1 MSHNLPPTEK
11 WNLAT
16 PLRQRKDGVAAHQ
29 DFFIPDLCATRPTV
43 LSILLAELVVLVHV
57 LASSG
62 LPSFDWQGFAMSSL
76 FVLWVVLPSN
86 LLLCWCRR
94 PFSRLSL
101 PLATFASLAIVTL
114 VTLVA
119 SLVVLEFFAQ
129 LVNIQDGHWWMVRNF
144 LVAIV
149 LAGIVLRYFY
159 LQQQLRLQEQ
169 LELQARLESLQTR
182 IRPHFLFNTLN
193 SIASLIM
200 SRPDTAE
207 KAVEDLAELFRS
219 SLKESREPTTVQDEI
234 RLTRLYL
241 GIEELRLGPRLQ
253 VLWDVDEQT
262 LDASMPTLFLQ
273 PLVENA
279 VYHGIS
285 RLPNGGNIDIRIARK
300 GDELAVSVDNPK
312 PGGDSTSRGN
322 KMALANVAQRLQ
334 AIYGPAASLEVVPSE
349 GNFHVELAYKPPFS
363 GPDRRR

>member
-1 MSHNLPPTEK
+1 MSQKLPTAVK
-11 WNLAT
+11 RDLAT
-16 PLRQRKDGVAAHQ
+16 PSRLRTEGVAAHH

-62 LPSFDWQGFAMSSL
+62 LPSFGWQGFAMSSL
-76 FVLWVVLPSN
+76 FVLWVVLLSN
-86 LLLCWCRR
+86 MLLCWCRR

-101 PLATFASLAIVTL
+101 PLATTASLAIVTL
-114 VTLVA
+114 VTLVT
-119 SLVVLEFFAQ
+119 SLVVMEFFAH
-129 LVNIQDGHWWMVRNF
+129 LVNIQDGHWWIVRNL

-169 LELQARLESLQTR
+169 LELHARLESLQTR

-193 SIASLIM
+193 SIASLIV
-200 SRPDTAE
+200 SRPETAE

-219 SLKESREPTTVQDEI
+219 SLKESRDPTTVEDEI

-241 GIEELRLGPRLQ
+241 GIEELRLGSRLQ
-253 VLWDVDEQT
+253 VHWDVEDRT
-262 LDASMPTLFLQ
+262 LGASMPTLVLQ

-285 RLPNGGNIDIRIARK
+285 RMPNGGKIDIRIARE
-300 GDELAVSVDNPK
+300 GDALVVSVDNPVPEARTASK
-312 PGGDSTSRGN
+312 GN
-322 KMALANVAQRLQ
+322 KMALANVTQRLR
-334 AIYGPAASLEVVPSE
+334 AIYGPGATLAVFP
-349 GNFHVELAYKPPFS
+349 GADHFRVELAYTPTFQ
-363 GPDRRR
+363 

>member
-1 MSHNLPPTEK
+1 MSLLQRTDQM
-11 WNLAT
+11 T
-16 PLRQRKDGVAAHQ
+16 PQENFL
-29 DFFIPDLCATRPTV
+29 IPDLCATRPTV
-43 LSILLAELVVLVHV
+43 FSILLAELMVLIYV

-62 LPSFDWQGFAMSSL
+62 LPQFGWEEFALSSL

-101 PLATFASLAIVTL
+101 PLTTLSSLAVVTL
-114 VTLVA
+114 VTLVT
-119 SLVVLEFFAQ
+119 SVLVQVFFAQ
-129 LVNIQDGHWWMVRNF
+129 LVNIQNDHWWVVRNL

-149 LAGIVLRYFY
+149 VAGIVLRYFY

-169 LELQARLESLQTR
+169 LELEARLDSLRTR

-200 SRPDTAE
+200 SRPETAE

-219 SLKESREPTTVQDEI
+219 SLKESREPTTVKDEI

-241 GIEELRLGPRLQ
+241 GIEELRLGQRLQ
-253 VLWDVDEQT
+253 VHWDVDEKT
-262 LDASMPTLFLQ
+262 LGASMPTLVLQ

-285 RLPNGGNIDIRIARK
+285 RLPKGGNIDIRIARK
-300 GDELAVSVDNPK
+300 GDELAVSVDNPM
-312 PGGDSTSRGN
+312 PGEGATSSGN
-322 KMALANVAQRLQ
+322 KMALSNVAQRLQ
-334 AIYGPAASLEVVPSE
+334 AIYGPGATLEVFPGVE
-349 GNFHVELAYKPPFS
+349 HFRVELAYTPPFW
-363 GPDRRR
+363 

>member
-1 MSHNLPPTEK
+1 MMQELPPAGK
-11 WNLAT
+11 WGRAT
-16 PLRQRKDGVAAHQ
+16 PSLRRTDQVTPQQ

-62 LPSFDWQGFAMSSL
+62 LPRFGWEEFALSSL
-76 FVLWVVLPSN
+76 FVLWVVLLSN
-86 LLLCWCRR
+86 ALLCWCRR

-101 PLATFASLAIVTL
+101 PLTTLCSLALVAFVTL
-114 VTLVA
+114 VT
-119 SLVVLEFFAQ
+119 SVLAQ
-129 LVNIQDGHWWMVRNF
+129 VFLAQMANIQDDHWWVVRNL

-159 LQQQLRLQEQ
+159 LQQQLRLKEQ
-169 LELQARLESLQTR
+169 LELQARLDSLHTR

-200 SRPDTAE
+200 SRPETAE

-219 SLKESREPTTVQDEI
+219 SLKESPEPTTVEDEI

-241 GIEELRLGPRLQ
+241 GIEELRLGQRLQ
-253 VLWDVDEQT
+253 VHWDVDEKT
-262 LDASMPTLFLQ
+262 LGASMPTLVLQ

-300 GDELAVSVDNPK
+300 GDELTASVDNPV
-312 PGGDSTSRGN
+312 PGAGATYRGN

-334 AIYGPAASLEVVPSE
+334 VIYGPGATLEVFP
-349 GNFHVELAYKPPFS
+349 GADHFRVELAYTPPF
-363 GPDRRR
+363 P

>member
-1 MSHNLPPTEK
+1 MPSLQRTDQV
-11 WNLAT
+11 T
-16 PLRQRKDGVAAHQ
+16 PQQ

-43 LSILLAELVVLVHV
+43 LSVLLSELLVLVHV

-62 LPSFDWQGFAMSSL
+62 LPRFGWDEFALGSL

-94 PFSRLSL
+94 PLSRVSL
-101 PLATFASLAIVTL
+101 PLATLSTLALVTL
-114 VTLVA
+114 VTLVT
-119 SLVVLEFFAQ
+119 SGVVVVFFAQ
-129 LVNIQDGHWWMVRNF
+129 LANIQDDHWWVVRNL

-149 LAGIVLRYFY
+149 LAGTVLRYFY

-169 LELQARLESLQTR
+169 LNLQARLDSLQTR

-200 SRPDTAE
+200 SRPQTAE

-219 SLKESREPTTVQDEI
+219 SLKESREPTTVKDEI

-253 VLWDVDEQT
+253 VHWDVDEKT
-262 LDASMPTLFLQ
+262 LEASMPTLVLQ

-285 RLPNGGNIDIRIARK
+285 RLPEGGIIDIRIARK
-300 GDELAVSVDNPK
+300 GNELAVSVDNPV
-312 PGGDSTSRGN
+312 PGAGATSRGN
-322 KMALANVAQRLQ
+322 KMALTNVAQRLQ
-334 AIYGPAASLEVVPSE
+334 AIYGPGATLEIFPGAE
-349 GNFHVELAYKPPFS
+349 HFRVELAYTPPF
-363 GPDRRR
+363 R

>member
-1 MSHNLPPTEK
+1 MMQELPPAGNWDHAMPSLQRTDQV
-11 WNLAT
+11 T
-16 PLRQRKDGVAAHQ
+16 PQQ

-43 LSILLAELVVLVHV
+43 LSILLSELVVLVHV

-62 LPSFDWQGFAMSSL
+62 LPRFDWDEFALGSL
-76 FVLWVVLPSN
+76 FVLWVVLLSN

-101 PLATFASLAIVTL
+101 PLTTLSSLALVTL
-114 VTLVA
+114 VTLVT
-119 SLVVLEFFAQ
+119 SVVVQLFFAQ
-129 LVNIQDGHWWMVRNF
+129 LANIQDGHWWVLRNL

-169 LELQARLESLQTR
+169 LHLQARLDSLQTR

-200 SRPDTAE
+200 SQPATAE

-219 SLKESREPTTVQDEI
+219 SLRESREPTTVEDEI

-241 GIEELRLGPRLQ
+241 GIEELRLGQRLQ
-253 VLWDVDEQT
+253 VNWNVDETT
-262 LDASMPTLFLQ
+262 LGASMPTLVLQ

-285 RLPNGGNIDIRIARK
+285 RLPNGGTIDIRIARK
-300 GDELAVSVDNPK
+300 GDELAVSVDNPV
-312 PGGDSTSRGN
+312 PPVGAMIRGN

-334 AIYGPAASLEVVPSE
+334 AIYGLGATLEVFPGAE
-349 GNFHVELAYKPPFS
+349 HFRVELAYTPPF
-363 GPDRRR
+363 R

>member
-1 MSHNLPPTEK
+1 MPSQQRTDQV
-11 WNLAT
+11 T
-16 PLRQRKDGVAAHQ
+16 PQP

-43 LSILLAELVVLVHV
+43 FSILLAELMVLVYV

-62 LPSFDWQGFAMSSL
+62 LLQFGWEKFTLSSL
-76 FVLWVVLPSN
+76 FVLWVVLLSN
-86 LLLCWCRR
+86 LLLCWSRR
-94 PFSRLSL
+94 PLSRLSL
-101 PLATFASLAIVTL
+101 PLTTLCSLALVTLATL
-114 VTLVA
+114 VT
-119 SLVVLEFFAQ
+119 SGVVQVFFAQ
-129 LVNIQDGHWWMVRNF
+129 LANIQDGHWWIVRNL

-169 LELQARLESLQTR
+169 LNLQARLDSLQTR

-200 SRPDTAE
+200 SRPETAE

-241 GIEELRLGPRLQ
+241 GIEELRLGQRLQ
-253 VLWDVDEQT
+253 VHWDVDEKT
-262 LDASMPTLFLQ
+262 LGASMPALVLQ

-285 RLPNGGNIDIRIARK
+285 RLPKGGNIDIRIARK
-300 GDELAVSVDNPK
+300 GDELAVSVDNPVHAA
-312 PGGDSTSRGN
+312 GATSRGN

-334 AIYGPAASLEVVPSE
+334 AIYGPGATLEVFPGVE
-349 GNFHVELAYKPPFS
+349 HFRVELAYTPPF
-363 GPDRRR
+363 R

>member
-1 MSHNLPPTEK
+1 MMKELPPAGK
-11 WNLAT
+11 WGHAMPSLQRMDQVT
-16 PLRQRKDGVAAHQ
+16 PQQ
-29 DFFIPDLCATRPTV
+29 DFLIPDLCATRPTV
-43 LSILLAELVVLVHV
+43 LSILLSELVVLVHV

-62 LPSFDWQGFAMSSL
+62 LPRFGWEDFALSSL

-101 PLATFASLAIVTL
+101 PLATLSSLAVVTFVTL
-114 VTLVA
+114 VTSVLV
-119 SLVVLEFFAQ
+119 LVFFAQ
-129 LVNIQDGHWWMVRNF
+129 LANIQDDHWWVVRNL
-144 LVAIV
+144 LVAMV
-149 LAGIVLRYFY
+149 VAAIVLRYFY

-169 LELQARLESLQTR
+169 LELEARLDSLNTR

-200 SRPDTAE
+200 SRPETAE

-219 SLKESREPTTVQDEI
+219 SLKESREPTTVKDEI

-241 GIEELRLGPRLQ
+241 GIEELRLGQRLQ
-253 VLWDVDEQT
+253 VHWNVDDKT
-262 LDASMPTLFLQ
+262 LDASMPTLVLQ

-285 RLPNGGNIDIRIARK
+285 RLPKGGNIDIRIARN
-300 GDELAVSVDNPK
+300 GDELAVSVDNPM
-312 PGGDSTSRGN
+312 PGDGANSSGN
-322 KMALANVAQRLQ
+322 KIALANVAQRLQ
-334 AIYGPAASLEVVPSE
+334 AIYGPGATLEVFPGVE
-349 GNFHVELAYKPPFS
+349 HFRVELAYTPPF
-363 GPDRRR
+363 R

>member
-1 MSHNLPPTEK
+1 MPSPQRTEQ
-11 WNLAT
+11 AT
-16 PLRQRKDGVAAHQ
+16 EQAATRT
-29 DFFIPDLCATRPTV
+29 DFFIPDLCATRPAV
-43 LSILLAELVVLVHV
+43 LSILLSELVVLVHV

-62 LPSFDWQGFAMSSL
+62 LPRFDWEEFTLGSL
-76 FVLWVVLPSN
+76 FVLWVVLLSN
-86 LLLCWCRR
+86 LLLCRCRR

-101 PLATFASLAIVTL
+101 PLATLSSLGLVTIVTL
-114 VTLVA
+114 VI
-119 SLVVLEFFAQ
+119 SVLAQ
-129 LVNIQDGHWWMVRNF
+129 VFLAQTMNIQDDYWWVLRNL

-169 LELQARLESLQTR
+169 LEMQARLDSLRTR

-200 SRPDTAE
+200 SRPETAE
-207 KAVEDLAELFRS
+207 KSVEDLAELFRA
-219 SLKESREPTTVQDEI
+219 SLKESREATTVEDEI

-253 VLWDVDEQT
+253 VHWDVDEQT
-262 LDASMPTLFLQ
+262 LGDSMPTLVLQ

-285 RLPNGGNIDIRIARK
+285 RLPQGGSIDIRIARK
-300 GDELAVSVDNPK
+300 GDRLTASVDNPV
-312 PGGDSTSRGN
+312 PGAGAPSEGN
-322 KMALANVAQRLQ
+322 RMALANVAQRLH
-334 AIYGPAASLEVVPSE
+334 AIYGPGATLEVFPGVE
-349 GNFHVELAYKPPFS
+349 HFRVELAYTPSIP
-363 GPDRRR
+363 

>member
-1 MSHNLPPTEK
+1 MPSLQHTDQVTEQ
-11 WNLAT
+11 AT
-16 PLRQRKDGVAAHQ
+16 PQQ

-62 LPSFDWQGFAMSSL
+62 LPRFGWEQFSLSSL

-86 LLLCWCRR
+86 ALLCWCRR

-101 PLATFASLAIVTL
+101 PLATLSSLALVTL

-119 SLVVLEFFAQ
+119 SVLAQQFFAQ
-129 LVNIQDGHWWMVRNF
+129 LANIQDDHWWVVRNL

-159 LQQQLRLQEQ
+159 LQQQLRLQEK
-169 LELQARLESLQTR
+169 LELQARLDALQTR

-200 SRPDTAE
+200 SRPETAE

-219 SLKESREPTTVQDEI
+219 SLRESREPTTVKDEI

-241 GIEELRLGPRLQ
+241 GIEELRLGQRLQ
-253 VLWDVDEQT
+253 VHWDVDEKT
-262 LDASMPTLFLQ
+262 LGASMPTLVLQ

-285 RLPNGGNIDIRIARK
+285 RLPKGGNIDIRIARK
-300 GDELAVSVDNPK
+300 GDELTVSVDNPV
-312 PGGDSTSRGN
+312 PGAGDASRGN
-322 KMALANVAQRLQ
+322 SMALANVAQRLQ
-334 AIYGPAASLEVVPSE
+334 AIYGPGATLEVLPGVE
-349 GNFHVELAYKPPFS
+349 HFRVELAYTPPFS
-363 GPDRRR
+363 

>member
-1 MSHNLPPTEK
+1 
-11 WNLAT
+11 
-16 PLRQRKDGVAAHQ
+16 
-29 DFFIPDLCATRPTV
+29 
-43 LSILLAELVVLVHV
+43 
-57 LASSG
+57 
-62 LPSFDWQGFAMSSL
+62 
-76 FVLWVVLPSN
+76 
-86 LLLCWCRR
+86 
-94 PFSRLSL
+94 
-101 PLATFASLAIVTL
+101 
-114 VTLVA
+114 
-119 SLVVLEFFAQ
+119 
-129 LVNIQDGHWWMVRNF
+129 VRNL

-169 LELQARLESLQTR
+169 LELQARLDSLQTR

-200 SRPDTAE
+200 SRPETAE

-241 GIEELRLGPRLQ
+241 GIEELRLGQRLQ
-253 VLWDVDEQT
+253 VHWDVDEKT
-262 LDASMPTLFLQ
+262 LGASMPTLVLQ

-285 RLPNGGNIDIRIARK
+285 RLPKGGNIDIRIARK
-300 GDELAVSVDNPK
+300 GDELAVSVDNPV
-312 PGGDSTSRGN
+312 PGAGATYRGN

-334 AIYGPAASLEVVPSE
+334 VIYGPGATLEVFPGE
-349 GNFHVELAYKPPFS
+349 EHFRVELAYTPPF
-363 GPDRRR
+363 P